1 MAVWPSSS
9 LIVLTICCINKSLLA
24 LSLMALHIRCRSLC
38 ARESVQ
44 VLSVTQRAM
53 GAELTRI
60 IALKNDEQNKQIQRT
75 FR

>member
-1 MAVWPSSS
+1 M
-9 LIVLTICCINKSLLA
+9 
-24 LSLMALHIRCRSLC
+24 
-38 ARESVQ
+38 
-44 VLSVTQRAM
+44 LSVTQGTM

>member
-1 MAVWPSSS
+1 
-9 LIVLTICCINKSLLA
+9 
-24 LSLMALHIRCRSLC
+24 MALDIRCRSLC

-44 VLSVTQRAM
+44 VLSVTQGAM